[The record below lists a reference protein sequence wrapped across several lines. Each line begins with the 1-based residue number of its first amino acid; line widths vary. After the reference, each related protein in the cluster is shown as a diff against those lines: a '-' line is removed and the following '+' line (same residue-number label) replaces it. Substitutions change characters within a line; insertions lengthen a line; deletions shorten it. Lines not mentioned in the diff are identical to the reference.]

1 MKTLFITVTLL
12 VSLSISAFAN
22 HSAGTVYADVNGLVC
37 DYCAR
42 SLEKVFLKHEAVEFI
57 DVDLDEKVITIHF
70 NEGKRLDHETIT
82 QLITDSG
89 FDVLKIRHGG

>member
-37 DYCAR
+37 DFCAR
-42 SLEKVFLKHEAVEFI
+42 ALEKVFLKREAVESI
-57 DVDLDEKVITIHF
+57 DVDLDEKVILFTLMKENVWIMKPSL
-70 NEGKRLDHETIT
+70 N
-82 QLITDSG
+82 
-89 FDVLKIRHGG
+89 

>member
-37 DYCAR
+37 DFCAR
-42 SLEKVFLKHEAVEFI
+42 ALEKVFLKREAVEST
-57 DVDLDEKVITIHF
+57 DVDLDEKVILFTLMKENVWIMKPSL
-70 NEGKRLDHETIT
+70 N
-82 QLITDSG
+82 
-89 FDVLKIRHGG
+89 